1 MHSID
6 VIFMATFVVPSKA
19 ALTLEQPAPK
29 LPTLSLGSASPRRL
43 SVLSRPVGRSL
54 PVFHNA
60 YRSRDDL
67 SRGRPLLQTLPS
79 PIDRR
84 NPAAVATL
92 QKRNSVL
99 TQASPSDFLE
109 PIQTT
114 LRGWYDFWQIDSF
127 LFDIWGT
134 SGPPLLHPESWDK
147 GLWSTFVSVFIFGFL
162 PWPAIWTYTAYKKVK
177 RSYDNMPKTSITLY
191 KVDGDKCGESTLPA
205 IPGLSGDLDAF
216 QATLAATGFAL
227 GDCLE
232 KGYTIPDGY
241 EMSTLPII
249 GDLQTRFYR
258 RTPGAGVASQ
268 NLLAGSVSSTQAFPW
283 GNVVS
288 FFAAA
293 LLGLFIVGAMYTRRR
308 VSCAREKPLLAAYTH

>member
-1 MHSID
+1 MHCID

-19 ALTLEQPAPK
+19 ASTLEQPAPK

-43 SVLSRPVGRSL
+43 SVLSRSVGKPS

-92 QKRNSVL
+92 QKRSSVL

-109 PIQTT
+109 PIGTI
-114 LRGWYDFWQIDSF
+114 LRGWYDWWQIDQF
-127 LFDIWGT
+127 LEEI
-134 SGPPLLHPESWDK
+134 GPVPLLHPET
-147 GLWSTFVSVFIFGFL
+147 WSKEDFSRFVCCFLCFL
-162 PWPAIWTYTAYKKVK
+162 PFPATWIYKGYKKVK

-191 KVDGDKCGESTLPA
+191 KVEGDKCAESTLPA
-205 IPGLSGDLDAF
+205 IPGLSGDIDAF
-216 QATLAATGFAL
+216 QATMAATGFTV
-227 GDCLE
+227 GDCIE
-232 KGYTIPDGY
+232 NGYTIADGY
-241 EMSTLPII
+241 EISTLPII

-258 RTPGAGVASQ
+258 KTPRPGVAPQ

-283 GNVVS
+283 GNVIS

-308 VSCAREKPLLAAYTH
+308 VSSAREKPLLAVYTH